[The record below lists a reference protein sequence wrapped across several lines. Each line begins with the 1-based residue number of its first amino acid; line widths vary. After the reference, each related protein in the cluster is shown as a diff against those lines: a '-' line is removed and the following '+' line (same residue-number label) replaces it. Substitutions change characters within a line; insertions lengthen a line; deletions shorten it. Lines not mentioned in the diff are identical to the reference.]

1 MAHPIGRCVIP
12 KAYRP
17 VGSFLWANG
26 TSGSFIFRIS
36 RLLWTSFHRLGIPQ
50 KGGRDGESQGTA
62 PAPQGRIGKGQ
73 GMAAEAQQ
81 RYPYGH
87 TSPPDWGRRLESE
100 RAGREMGSFQ
110 SRDDKTADPDR
121 IPRKRICLHDNENG
135 EENSHGEEGTVI

>member
-1 MAHPIGRCVIP
+1 MAHPIGRFVIP

-62 PAPQGRIGKGQ
+62 PAPQGRSARVKAWRQKHSRDTHTVTPQEDGWKVNALAGKWGVFR
-73 GMAAEAQQ
+73 AEM
-81 RYPYGH
+81 
-87 TSPPDWGRRLESE
+87 TRRLIRTGYFE
-100 RAGREMGSFQ
+100 RGFVYMITKYGSAA
-110 SRDDKTADPDR
+110 RR
-121 IPRKRICLHDNENG
+121 
-135 EENSHGEEGTVI
+135 